1 MFRVQSLGLLLVRS
15 IKLPLGTSFS
25 ICKLKMINIW
35 NVANLQEIMLQHR
48 CTLHGCKV
56 GWNRTEVRCPL
67 PFCLQDR
74 VWTIEC
80 QKKFLTEPEI
90 GNMHPPIDLT
100 VLWVSQNILS
110 KATLLRIYNYSYN
123 SI

>member
-1 MFRVQSLGLLLVRS
+1 MAV
-15 IKLPLGTSFS
+15 KWDGTGH
-25 ICKLKMINIW
+25 
-35 NVANLQEIMLQHR
+35 A
-48 CTLHGCKV
+48 
-56 GWNRTEVRCPL
+56 EVRCPL

-100 VLWVSQNILS
+100 VLLVSQNILS
-110 KATLLRIYNYSYN
+110 KATLLRIYHYSYN